1 MKIKQGL
8 ILREIA
14 GEYVVLSVGD
24 SSLDFNRM
32 LVLNESGAELF
43 RMLQEGA
50 APAELVCTLL
60 KKYDV
65 EIEQAKTDVRVFLE
79 KLWRSGCMEDA

>member
-14 GEYVVLSVGD
+14 GEYVVLSVED
-24 SSLDFNRM
+24 SSLNFNRM

-43 RMLQEGA
+43 RMLQDGA
-50 APAELVCTLL
+50 SPSELVRALL
-60 KKYDV
+60 RNYEV
-65 EIEQAKTDVRVFLE
+65 EQEQAKNDIRTFLE
-79 KLWRSGCMEDA
+79 KLWQSGCMEEA